1 MSLNK
6 EIRIPSLLKIGSG
19 KLAKIGKYLY
29 DRKYFK
35 TALFFSDGIENIVG
49 QKMYPGFKEHG
60 IEIVR
65 KDFISDINIENII
78 HTAFKVPQDTDV
90 LIGIGG
96 GKSLDY
102 SKYCAHI
109 LKLPF
114 ISVPTSVSND
124 GFCSPGAS
132 LLVEGKRKSV
142 KSSIPYGVV
151 ADLEIIASAPKETFY
166 SGIGDMISKVTALW
180 DWKQA
185 FNKKLSTHN
194 DFASM
199 LAYNSLDS
207 LYYAGSGKNFQSN
220 GFYSQE
226 FYSQLVNSLVLSGI
240 SMEIAGSSRPA
251 SGSEHLI
258 SHALDHIS
266 AKPKMHGLQVG
277 TAAYLCA
284 LLQNNESAG
293 DIKVFLKN
301 TGFAD
306 FVGKNSFD
314 KKDFIKA
321 LEHAPQVKEN
331 YYTILSEPDSFQR
344 ACEFIEKDE
353 LLKGMIR

>member
-6 EIRIPSLLKIGSG
+6 EISIPSLLKIGGG

-35 TALFFSDGIENIVG
+35 TALFFSEGIEDIVAE
-49 QKMYPGFKEHG
+49 KLYFGFKEYG

-65 KDFISDINIENII
+65 KDFISDINIENVI

-102 SKYCAHI
+102 SKYCAHV

-151 ADLEIIASAPKETFY
+151 ADLDIIASAPEETFY
-166 SGIGDMISKVTALW
+166 SGIGDMISKVSALW

-185 FNKKLSTHN
+185 FNKKLSMHN

-207 LYYAGSGKNFQSN
+207 LYYAGAGKHFLQSD
-220 GFYSQE
+220 E
-226 FYSQLVNSLVLSGI
+226 FYSQLINSLVLSGI

-258 SHALDHIS
+258 SHALDHLS
-266 AKPKMHGLQVG
+266 AEKPKMHGLQVG

-284 LLQNNESAG
+284 LLQNNESAA
-293 DIKVFLKN
+293 DVKTFLAN
-301 TGFAD
+301 TGFAG
-306 FVGKNSFD
+306 FVSKTPLNKSEFL
-314 KKDFIKA
+314 KA
-321 LEHAPQVKEN
+321 VEEAPNVKEN
-331 YYTILSEPDSFQR
+331 YYTVLSEPDSFEN
-344 ACEFIEKDE
+344 AVKYIETDE
-353 LLKGMIR
+353 LLKEMIK

>member
-1 MSLNK
+1 MGLNK
-6 EIRIPSLLKIGSG
+6 EISIPSLLKIGNG

-29 DRKYFK
+29 DRKYMK
-35 TALFFSDGIENIVG
+35 VSLFFSDGIENIVG
-49 QKMYPGFKEHG
+49 DKLYSGFKEFN

-78 HTAFKVPQDTDV
+78 HTAFKVPGDTDV

-102 SKYCAHI
+102 SKYCAHV

-151 ADLEIIASAPKETFY
+151 ADLDAIKSAPKETFF
-166 SGIGDMISKVTALW
+166 SGIGDMISKVPALR

-185 FNKKLSTHN
+185 FDKKLSTHN

-199 LAYNSLDS
+199 LSYNSLDS
-207 LYYAGSGKNFQSN
+207 LYHAGSARNFQSE
-220 GFYSQE
+220 E
-226 FYSQLVNSLVLSGI
+226 FYSKLVNSLVLSGI
-240 SMEIAGSSRPA
+240 AMEIAGSSRPA

-258 SHALDHIS
+258 SHALDYMYP
-266 AKPKMHGLQVG
+266 KPKMHGLQVG

-284 LLQNNESAG
+284 LLQDNDSAANVK
-293 DIKVFLKN
+293 DFLTD
-301 TGFAD
+301 TGF
-306 FVGKNSFD
+306 VEYVSKNPFE
-314 KKDFIKA
+314 KKEFIKA
-321 LEHAPQVKEN
+321 VEYAPQIKEN
-331 YYTILSEPDSFQR
+331 YYTILSEPGSFDK
-344 ACEFIEKDE
+344 AVKFIESDE
-353 LLKGMIR
+353 LLMQLIK